1 MFGIYARLYSR
12 ELPNILID
20 QIKVGDVD
28 DHKEDDSDEKK
39 VKVMARHLKSN
50 RSLRQM
56 RPTADILSW
65 NINYF
70 QPFHIYLNTLVIEDT
85 YWSTHC
91 LMVVY
96 VCVYIIFVCILY
108 FFVYFVNDTKNPVC

>member
-1 MFGIYARLYSR
+1 MCLMHQRYRVSIERGEYPPSLVLFIVCGVRPMFGIYARLYSK

-28 DHKEDDSDEKK
+28 DHEEDDSDEKK

-56 RPTADILSW
+56 RPTADILS
-65 NINYF
+65 
-70 QPFHIYLNTLVIEDT
+70 
-85 YWSTHC
+85 
-91 LMVVY
+91 
-96 VCVYIIFVCILY
+96 
-108 FFVYFVNDTKNPVC
+108 

>member
-1 MFGIYARLYSR
+1 MCLMHQRYRVSIARGEYPPSSVSLFIVCGVRLMFGIYARLYSK

-56 RPTADILSW
+56 RPTADILS
-65 NINYF
+65 
-70 QPFHIYLNTLVIEDT
+70 
-85 YWSTHC
+85 
-91 LMVVY
+91 
-96 VCVYIIFVCILY
+96 
-108 FFVYFVNDTKNPVC
+108 

>member
-1 MFGIYARLYSR
+1 MCLMHQRYRVSIERGEYPPSLVSLFIVCGVRPMFGIYSRLYSR

-56 RPTADILSW
+56 RPTADILS
-65 NINYF
+65 
-70 QPFHIYLNTLVIEDT
+70 
-85 YWSTHC
+85 
-91 LMVVY
+91 
-96 VCVYIIFVCILY
+96 
-108 FFVYFVNDTKNPVC
+108 